1 MKLFLC
7 LSILLLADY
16 ALGKNCKEIKPTNP
30 SDCVLSKED
39 KKTYKYCCYE
49 KTILGTQCYA
59 YTQSMKDIID
69 ELMEEYENTEDIF
82 ICNTSSSYIKLGFL
96 LIISFIIY

>member
-49 KTILGTQCYA
+49 KTILGTSCYA
-59 YTQSMKDIID
+59 YTQSTKDIID
-69 ELMEEYENTEDIF
+69 ELIDDTEDIF

>member
-49 KTILGTQCYA
+49 KNILGTKCSA
-59 YTQSMKDIID
+59 YTQSTKDIID
-69 ELMEEYENTEDIF
+69 ELIEDEDIF